1 MSFSQF
7 INFLRARWVSALLVL
22 LVTVSTTLGVS
33 LVLPKQY
40 TATANVL
47 VDMRSPDPIAGMV
60 LGGGISQ
67 SYMATQ
73 VDIIQSERVTR
84 RVIAALR
91 LSENPQLRADWIDA
105 TGGSG
110 NYEAWLTTLLQKKL
124 DVKPSRESN
133 VINISYKATDPKFA
147 AGLANSYVKA
157 YLDTS
162 LELRVD
168 PAKRYNDFFDARA
181 KELAANLDK
190 AQAKLTA
197 YQNANGILVTDE
209 RLDIETQRLN
219 ELNSQL
225 VSLQALSAEANSR
238 NAQAKS
244 SADQLQDVINNPVV
258 AGLRADLSR
267 QEARLQEIE
276 SRLGSAHPQVVE
288 LMANIGSLRTRI
300 AAETNRVTGSVNVN
314 SRITRS
320 REAEVKAALDEQ
332 RGRVQKMKAQR
343 DEASAIMRDVD
354 VARRAF
360 ESVSQRQNQTS
371 LDSQANQT
379 NITLLT
385 PATEP
390 AEHSS
395 PKLLLNTLLSIFLG
409 TLLAVGFALL
419 RELLDRRVRSLE
431 DISTAL
437 DIPVI
442 GVLPK
447 PSRSKAASLSPF
459 VLPSNVVARLPSPGK

>member
-7 INFLRARWVSALLVL
+7 FAILRARWISALVVL
-22 LVTVSTTLGVS
+22 LVTVGATVGIS

-60 LGGGISQ
+60 LGGMVPS

-73 VDIIQSERVTR
+73 VDIIQSDRVTR

-91 LSENPQLRADWIDA
+91 LTENPQLRNDWMDA
-105 TGGSG
+105 TGGAG
-110 NYEAWLTTLLQKKL
+110 NFEAWLTLILQKKL

-133 VINISYKATDPKFA
+133 VINISYKAADPKFA

-157 YLDTS
+157 YLETS

-168 PAKRYNDFFDARA
+168 PAKRYTDFFDARA

-197 YQNANGILVTDE
+197 YQNASGILVSDE
-209 RLDIETQRLN
+209 RLDVETQRLN
-219 ELNSQL
+219 ELSTQL
-225 VSLQALSAEANSR
+225 VQLQALSSESNSR
-238 NAQAKS
+238 TALANA

-267 QEARLQEIE
+267 QEARLQELE

-288 LMANIGSLRTRI
+288 LIANIGSLRSRLESETR
-300 AAETNRVTGSVNVN
+300 RVTGSVGINN
-314 SRITRS
+314 RITRN
-320 REAEVKAALDEQ
+320 READVKAAIEEQ
-332 RGRVQKMKAQR
+332 RTRVLKMKAQR
-343 DEASAIMRDVD
+343 DEASAIMREVE

-360 ESVSQRQNQTS
+360 ESVSQRQNQSS
-371 LDSQANQT
+371 LDSLANQT

-395 PKLLLNTLLSIFLG
+395 PKLLLNTLLSVFLG
-409 TLLAVGFALL
+409 ALLAVGFALL

-431 DISTAL
+431 DISSSI
-437 DIPVI
+437 DVPVL
-442 GVLPK
+442 GTLPK
-447 PSRSKAASLSPF
+447 PAKGSFARQNPF
-459 VLPSNVVARLPSPGK
+459 VLPGNVVARLPSPSK